1 MHEVKTKKKLHG
13 LANFK
18 VFRWNISLSANLLFL
33 KSANIIIPTALA
45 SNAIMKEGPRI
56 MPETDSF
63 EMVHFLWG
71 RDFRRRRTKGCVSA
85 IFCRVELGL
94 AALYYH
100 STTTRQQQLEKAA
113 DGPTF
118 YFSFFWPKKTS
129 KK

>member
-1 MHEVKTKKKLHG
+1 MGLNGQASTRYMHYHFDFGQTKHYHPPHS
-13 LANFK
+13 
-18 VFRWNISLSANLLFL
+18 IS
-33 KSANIIIPTALA
+33 KQA
-45 SNAIMKEGPRI
+45 SNAIIMKEGLRI